1 MAGNVTD
8 FRKLFLGSYLLYSSY
23 SNHYFVIFSFTLSF
37 SCLCFMSVFT
47 KVASVIFKDYVTI
60 RYEFCESV
68 TVKYICVT
76 IIIAINFREIINFDN
91 IADIQTGLLVFHSI
105 LK

>member
-1 MAGNVTD
+1 
-8 FRKLFLGSYLLYSSY
+8 
-23 SNHYFVIFSFTLSF
+23 
-37 SCLCFMSVFT
+37 MSVFT

-76 IIIAINFREIINFDN
+76 IIAINLRETINFDN